1 MNSSRSYDVAVIGAG
16 AFGAWTAYH
25 LAEAGQRVALVDA
38 YGPGNT
44 RSSSG
49 GETRVIRCGYGASEI
64 YTRWAARSLE
74 QWKAVFGASSP
85 PLFHQTGVLFLAGP
99 KSGETDASLRT
110 LAHTAIPHERLDRA
124 ELTRRFPQFK
134 FGRVKWAIFEPG
146 GGVLL
151 ARRSVQLV
159 VKATRAKGVEYFDGR
174 VDRLKEPRSGGMLTH
189 VDLGAGRSLAAGRF
203 VFACGAWLPKLFP
216 KLLGTRIFP
225 TRQEVFYVGPPPG
238 DERFT
243 APAMPVWIDFGEEI
257 YGLPDIER
265 RGVKLAPD
273 RHGRPFD
280 PDEGERIAS
289 AAGTRTV
296 RRYLSRRFP
305 ALARQPIVASE
316 VCQYENTSNG
326 DFLIDRHPL
335 YPNVWLVGG
344 GSGHGF
350 KHGPVVGQ
358 YVAEHVVKDSGPEA
372 MFSLTTKATW
382 QRRSV
387 F

>member
-1 MNSSRSYDVAVIGAG
+1 MHSPRSYDVAVIGAG

-25 LAEAGQRVALVDA
+25 LAHAGKRVALVDA

-74 QWKAVFGASSP
+74 QWKALFGASSP
-85 PLFHQTGVLFLAGP
+85 PLFHQTGVLYLASP
-99 KSGETDASLRT
+99 KSGETDASLIT
-110 LAHTAIPHERLDRA
+110 LARAGIPHERIDRA
-124 ELTRRFPQFK
+124 DLARRFPQFD

-146 GGVLL
+146 SGVLL

-159 VKATRAKGVEYFDGR
+159 VEAARAKGVEYIDGR
-174 VDRLKEPRSGGMLTH
+174 VDRLNESKSGALTH
-189 VDLGAGRSLAAGRF
+189 VDLGNGRSVGAGGF

-238 DERFT
+238 DVPFT
-243 APAMPVWIDFGEEI
+243 APAMPTWIDFGEEI
-257 YGLPDIER
+257 YGIPDIER

-273 RHGRPFD
+273 RHGRAFD
-280 PDEGERIAS
+280 PDKGERIAS
-289 AAGTRTV
+289 AAGARTV
-296 RRYLSRRFP
+296 RRYIARRFP
-305 ALARQPIVASE
+305 ALARQPFVASE

-326 DFLIDRHPL
+326 DFLIDRHPR
-335 YPNVWLVGG
+335 NANAWLVGG

-358 YVAEHVVKDSGPEA
+358 YVAEHVLSDSGPEA
-372 MFSLTTKATW
+372 LFSLTTKATL

>member
-1 MNSSRSYDVAVIGAG
+1 MNSPRSYDVAVIGAG
-16 AFGAWTAYH
+16 VFGAWTAYH
-25 LAEAGQRVALVDA
+25 LAEAGKRVALVDA
-38 YGPGNT
+38 YGPGNV

-49 GETRVIRCGYGASEI
+49 GETRVIRCGYGASET
-64 YTRWAARSLE
+64 YTRWAARSLD
-74 QWKAVFGASSP
+74 QWKALFGSSSP
-85 PLFHQTGVLFLAGP
+85 PLFHQTGVLFLASTR
-99 KSGETDASLRT
+99 SGETDASLTT
-110 LAHTAIPHERLDRA
+110 LASAGVPHERLDRH
-124 ELTRRFPQFK
+124 ELDRRFPQFN
-134 FGRVKWAIFEPG
+134 FGRVKWAILEPG
-146 GGVLL
+146 GGALL

-159 VKATRAKGVEYFDGR
+159 VEAGRANGVEYIDGR
-174 VDRLKEPRSGGMLTH
+174 VERLNDSKSGVALAH
-189 VDLGAGRSLAAGRF
+189 VNLGGGRSIGAARF

-238 DERFT
+238 DDRFT

-257 YGLPDIER
+257 YGVPDIER
-265 RGVKLAPD
+265 RGFKLSPD

-289 AAGTRTV
+289 ASGV
-296 RRYLSRRFP
+296 RAVRSYLARRFP
-305 ALARQPIVASE
+305 ALARQPFVASE

-326 DFLIDRHPL
+326 DFLIDRHPRHA
-335 YPNVWLVGG
+335 NVWLVGG

-350 KHGPVVGQ
+350 KHGPAVGQ
-358 YVAEHVVKDSGPEA
+358 YVAEHVLSDSEPEA
-372 MFSLTTKATW
+372 LFSLTTKATQ